1 MVILV
6 ESQQGMCPIEFYNTH
21 YGITFIHFLNIAR
34 YFTENKL
41 FAFKFGWKNYVLSL
55 SLSKDKFLTTCFY
68 PFENIGCSECVH
80 YLTIALF

>member
-6 ESQQGMCPIEFYNTH
+6 ESLQGMCPIEFYNTH

-55 SLSKDKFLTTCFY
+55 SLSKDNFRLHVFIALKILALVNVF
-68 PFENIGCSECVH
+68 
-80 YLTIALF
+80 TIALF